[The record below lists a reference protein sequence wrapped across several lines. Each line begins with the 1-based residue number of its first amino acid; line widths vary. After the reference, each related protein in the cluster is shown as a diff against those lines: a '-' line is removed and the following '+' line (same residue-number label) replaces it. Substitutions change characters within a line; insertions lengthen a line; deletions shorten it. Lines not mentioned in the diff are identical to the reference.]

1 MRVIFNYRKAL
12 REPKKIRQIT
22 EFFYLPFPI
31 ELIPTLNFFLFLAL
45 TFLSGYV
52 IRQFYPY
59 AFADSWVIFLIGIPL
74 VLTTL
79 VKKIKPEGKNIY
91 IYIYDFIKYVF
102 MVKMPNK
109 QFINDRLV
117 EFTDNKEITFR
128 QCVKVVDDKNGKI
141 ETSSKDNKK
150 QYAVNERGR
159 RIRILPNQEQI
170 NSNPEQKSS

>member
-1 MRVIFNYRKAL
+1 MGNIFN
-12 REPKKIRQIT
+12 
-22 EFFYLPFPI
+22 
-31 ELIPTLNFFLFLAL
+31 
-45 TFLSGYV
+45 
-52 IRQFYPY
+52 
-59 AFADSWVIFLIGIPL
+59 WH
-74 VLTTL
+74 TTCSND
-79 VKKIKPEGKNIY
+79 VSEKIKPEGKNIY

-170 NSNPEQKSS
+170 NSNPEQKVVESYKKDWKRFLKKYHHMRIII